1 MDTWLFDQIHKQDVV
16 KPNARILRGI
26 ADEQFAYLREYIHA
40 KLTSHSRHWPKGVD
54 GGPPPLEYVE
64 TRRASPEKTAE
75 YMVGNTKKKDRSSF
89 DLKRTRA
96 VMLEI
101 VLRVFGEDRVKP
113 IWFPYPKNNIL
124 LLENT
129 EYFISMVLV
138 DELFSVDKKNGGRV
152 FLKSDLDSHSFSR
165 QHYSYYVDG
174 KITHQTLVYTYLYK
188 NQKAKNE
195 RNKREKVQHPE
206 CIPTILHYLCARQGS
221 GGLSGAIKKYFGCDI
236 AIGDENTINRLDYP
250 EKDYCIVR
258 SIGKKPSLIRGNV
271 EVGWRP
277 CEVVIAYPRKYD
289 CVFIRDLLAAA
300 FYVMDHYP
308 NKLTNKEE
316 LDDPDCWLT
325 ILSFL
330 YFPWELSMEDRVTQM
345 EQHLQNVFIYFDDNM
360 RDKINQCKE
369 FDMKVEDFYDVMAFM
384 ARYILHIIDG
394 SSPGSLFN
402 KKIRTVE
409 FLYSD
414 FFNKVGSAITLA
426 FQKPPKSSGATK
438 TYSQTS
444 ISKLIGVTLHRD
456 IAIRELKRNLGLKHK
471 EIRQLNTA
479 TPCLAVK
486 TTTSMILQE
495 DVKSGNTSN
504 VDICT
509 REAYYAHSSIIS
521 IGSIM
526 RQPKYRPDG
535 RAMMNSQVL
544 LGPDYEVRPHPA
556 LSLMHEVTQ
565 RNLDRIAYDD
575 DFDDYESLDPGAGS
589 DE

>member
-1 MDTWLFDQIHKQDVV
+1 MDTWLFDRLHKETVV

-26 ADEQFAYLREYIHA
+26 ADEQFSHLLEYINE
-40 KLTSHSRHWPKGVD
+40 KLRSHSRHWPEGVD

-165 QHYSYYVDG
+165 QHYSYYVDEF
-174 KITHQTLVYTYLYK
+174 ITHQTLVYTHLYK

-195 RNKREKVQHPE
+195 RNKREPPQHAE
-206 CIPTILHYLCARQGS
+206 CVPTILHYLCARPDS
-221 GGLSGAIKKYFGCDI
+221 GGLSGVIKKYFGCDI
-236 AIGDENTINRLDYP
+236 FIGDENTINRLDYP
-250 EKDYCIVR
+250 VKDFCVAR
-258 SIGKKPSLIRGNV
+258 SAGRKPSSIRGKAAD
-271 EVGWRP
+271 GWRQ
-277 CEVVIAYPRKYD
+277 CETLIAYPRTHD
-289 CVFIRDLLAAA
+289 SVFLRDLLAGA

-308 NKLTNKEE
+308 NKLTNKDE
-316 LDDPDCWLT
+316 LDDPECWLP

-345 EQHLQNVFIYFDDNM
+345 EQHLQNVFIYLDDNM
-360 RDKINQCKE
+360 KDKLNQNKD
-369 FDMKVEDFYDVMAFM
+369 FDMVVADFYDVMALM
-384 ARYILHIIDG
+384 VRYISPIIDS
-394 SSPGSLFN
+394 SSPGNLFN
-402 KKIRTVE
+402 KKIRTME

-414 FFNKVGSAITLA
+414 FFNKVGSAITLG

-456 IAIRELKRNLGLKHK
+456 IAIRELKANLGLKHK

-479 TPCLAVK
+479 TPCLAIK

-495 DVKSGNTSN
+495 DVKSGNISN
-504 VDICT
+504 VDICK
-509 REAYYAHSSIIS
+509 REAYFAHSSIIS
-521 IGSIM
+521 IGSVM

-535 RAMMNSQVL
+535 RAMMNTQVI
-544 LGPDYEVRPHPA
+544 LGPDYEVKPHPA
-556 LSLMHEVTQ
+556 LSLMHEVCQ

-575 DFDDYESLDPGAGS
+575 NFGDYESLDPGSGS